1 VSRPIVVIPAC
12 TKQIEGHPFDAVGRK
27 YSAAAAEIAELQP
40 LIAPLGPSMPDIGAV
55 LDIADAIL
63 LPGSPSNVA
72 PEHYSTEA
80 PVLPDSLD
88 PARDAFTLPLIR
100 EAVARKIPIFAIC
113 RGFQEVNVALGG
125 SLYQAVH
132 SLDGHRDH
140 RDPTDKTIEERYGP
154 AHPITL
160 QGALREW
167 IGADDII
174 VNSLHGQGISRLA
187 DGLRAEA
194 FAEDGLIEAVRG
206 PHDDAFC
213 LGVQWHPEW
222 KASSNPVSVLLFKRF
237 GAAARGV
244 AP

>member
-1 VSRPIVVIPAC
+1 MTRPIVAIPAC
-12 TKQIEGHPFDAVGRK
+12 TKHIDGHPFDAVGRK
-27 YSAAAAEIAELQP
+27 YSAAVAEIAELQP
-40 LIAPLGPSMPDIGAV
+40 LIAPLGPSMADIGAV

-72 PEHYSTEA
+72 PEHYSSEP

-88 PARDAFTLPLIR
+88 PLRDALTLPLIR
-100 EAVARKIPIFAIC
+100 EAVGRKIPVFAIC
-113 RGFQEVNVALGG
+113 RGFQEINVALGG

-132 SLDGHRDH
+132 SVDGHRDH

-154 AHPITL
+154 AHHISL
-160 QGALREW
+160 RGRLREW
-167 IGADDII
+167 VGADDII
-174 VNSLHGQGISRLA
+174 VNSLHGQGIARLA
-187 DGLRAEA
+187 DGLTAEG

-222 KASSNPVSVLLFKRF
+222 QAKSNPVSVLLFKRF
-237 GAAARGV
+237 GAAARGI